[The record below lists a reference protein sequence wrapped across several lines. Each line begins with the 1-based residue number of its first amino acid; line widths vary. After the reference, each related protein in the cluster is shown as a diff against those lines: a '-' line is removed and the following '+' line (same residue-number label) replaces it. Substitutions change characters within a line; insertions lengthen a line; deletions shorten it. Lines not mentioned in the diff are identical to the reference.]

1 MYDPQIIQDG
11 AWNDPVFDLLI
22 KIFISIRILES
33 NIQKGRP
40 LHEDLSSVNQVFS
53 MTTIMSGNF
62 FNTSCDV
69 DYSMAHIPSYLNAGL
84 ND

>member
-1 MYDPQIIQDG
+1 MEQELIQY
-11 AWNDPVFDLLI
+11 LI
-22 KIFISIRILES
+22 YFNKVFISITVLDS
-33 NIQKGRP
+33 F
-40 LHEDLSSVNQVFS
+40 SANQVFS

-69 DYSMAHIPSYLNAGL
+69 DYWTAHILSYLNAGL